1 VARIL
6 VVIPGREHVRN
17 LLRSG
22 GLAEV
27 LAAHDCVFAVPEGF
41 DASEDLDEIARRGPI
56 VGRFASHPARERL
69 HGLLFDALMW
79 RHRHRSRTFLY
90 RWQRFAGVNRMVHDR
105 GPWVRARSVVRWA
118 LWLLRKWTPVR
129 TVLLGSRPVHPI
141 ARRVIE
147 RRLGHD
153 PALRDLLERA
163 APDLILLPTNAYEAV
178 GMDLVRLTRGTSVR
192 TLFLVDNW
200 DNLSS
205 KTVLWARPDHLAVW
219 GEQSVEH
226 AVAIQGMAEEDVSIV
241 GTARFD
247 DYYAARATPPESPYP
262 FPYVLFV
269 GAALANDELAVLH
282 LLDNA
287 LADRGTGD
295 GLRVVY
301 RPHPWQQPRAVDAV
315 FEPSRFGHVLLDRQF
330 SEEAPARSG
339 DQRDFQPDLRWYPA
353 LLANARLVMGPLTTM
368 LLEGSVC
375 RRRVLA
381 LAHDDGIHFTTP
393 SQAYRWYRHFE
404 GIKDIEGFTVCHD
417 LAELP
422 ELFLRLASKTTP
434 PDPERVDR
442 SVDRFVHHDGR
453 PFAVRLL
460 ETVDAVLAQPS
471 SGWRPR

>member
-6 VVIPGREHVRN
+6 VVIPAREHVRN

-22 GLAEV
+22 GLDAT
-27 LAAHDCVFAVPEGF
+27 LAAHDCVFAVPEGLE
-41 DASEDLDEIARRGPI
+41 APEDIAEIERRGPI
-56 VGRFASHPARERL
+56 VGRYPSDPERERL

-79 RHRHRSRTFLY
+79 RYRSRSRTFLY
-90 RWQRFAGVNRMVHDR
+90 RWQRFAGVHRMVRDR
-105 GPWVRARSVVRWA
+105 GSWVHAKSVGRWV
-118 LWLLRKWTPVR
+118 LWVLRKWTPVR

-141 ARRVIE
+141 ARRMIE

-153 PALRDLLERA
+153 PALRELVEQA

-178 GMDLVRLTRGTSVR
+178 GMDLVRLTRGTPVR

-219 GEQSVEH
+219 GEQSVDH
-226 AVAIQGMAEEDVSIV
+226 AVGIQGMPAEDVSIV

-247 DYYAARATPPESPYP
+247 DYYAARAMPPEAPYP

-282 LLDNA
+282 LLDDA
-287 LADRGTGD
+287 LAGHGADD

-315 FEPSRFGHVLLDRQF
+315 FEPSEFRHVVLDRQF
-330 SEEAPARSG
+330 AEEAPARSG

-381 LAHDDGIHFTTP
+381 LAHDDGVHFTTP
-393 SQAYRWYRHFE
+393 AQAYRWYRHFE
-404 GIKDIEGFTVCHD
+404 GVEHIEGFTLCHD

-422 ELFLRLASKTTP
+422 DLFLRLATDTTP
-434 PDPERVDR
+434 LDAERVDR
-442 SVDRFVHHDGR
+442 SVDHFVHHDGR
-453 PFAVRLL
+453 PFAVRLR

-471 SGWRPR
+471 PR

>member
-1 VARIL
+1 MARIL
-6 VVIPGREHVRN
+6 VVVPAREHVRN

-22 GLAEV
+22 GLDATI
-27 LAAHDCVFAVPEGF
+27 AAHDCVFMVPETL
-41 DASEDLDEIARRGPI
+41 DAAEDLAEIARHGPI
-56 VGRFASHPARERL
+56 VGRYGSDPSRDRL
-69 HGLLFDALMW
+69 HELLFDALMW
-79 RHRHRSRTFLY
+79 RYRGRSRTFLY
-90 RWQRFAGVNRMVHDR
+90 RWQRFAGVNRIVRDR
-105 GPWVRARSVVRWA
+105 GAWIRVKSVVQWMRWV
-118 LWLLRKWTPVR
+118 LREWTPVR
-129 TVLLGSRPVHPI
+129 TVLLGSRAVHPI
-141 ARRVIE
+141 TRRVIE

-153 PALRDLLERA
+153 PELRALVDRT
-163 APDLILLPTNAYEAV
+163 APDLILLPTNAYEAI
-178 GMDLVRLTRGTSVR
+178 GMDLVRLTRGTPVR

-226 AVAIQGMAEEDVSIV
+226 AVTIQRMPADDVSIV

-247 DYYAARATPPESPYP
+247 DYYAARATPPDAPYP
-262 FPYVLFV
+262 FPYALFV
-269 GAALANDELAVLH
+269 GAALANDELAVLRV
-282 LLDNA
+282 LDDL
-287 LADRGTGD
+287 LADRGTDD
-295 GLRVVY
+295 GLRIVY

-315 FEPSRFGHVLLDRQF
+315 FEPSEFRHVVLDRQF
-330 SEEAPARSG
+330 AEEAPARSG

-393 SQAYRWYRHFE
+393 AQAYRWYRHFE
-404 GIKDIEGFTVCHD
+404 GIEAIEGFTLCHD
-417 LAELP
+417 LAQLP
-422 ELFLRLASKTTP
+422 ELFLRLATDVAP
-434 PDPERVDR
+434 LDAERVDR

-453 PFAVRLL
+453 PFAVRLR

-471 SGWRPR
+471 PR